1 MLLALLCVGIFLIQ
15 LDVTVVNVALPA
27 VRVDLGTG
35 LGGQQWVVAAYM
47 IALAGLLLVFGMLGD
62 RVGHRRVVLA
72 GLGVFGCASLAC
84 GVAPTIGLLIAARV
98 VQGVGAAL
106 LLPGTLAVISD
117 LYADSAA
124 RARAVG
130 IWSGAGALAL
140 PSGPLLGGALVS
152 ALGWRAVF
160 LINLP
165 IIAVAFPLAWRL
177 VPRRQVEQERAKS
190 RLRIGPGFVGPNLI
204 AGPDELR
211 WPRHRPGADPLPAGT
226 PFTEGVPGRARTHP
240 ALPTASGA
248 QDPSPAAS
256 RPAYGPRLPMSIG
269 LALGV
274 VGSAFLLGVND
285 RSGYAAVVP
294 VQLGLGLGMGFLTAA
309 VVHAAIA
316 ALPPDRAGLA
326 SGVNNTSRQ
335 AVGALGVGVYGAY
348 ARPLPQLR
356 QRAPRARMAR
366 SGPVGCRPGHHLAD
380 RGVTSVG
387 GPDGAED
394 GGAEPV
400 EPATGGLEQRRRRP
414 EPFCR

>member
-27 VRVDLGTG
+27 VRVDLGTS
-35 LGGQQWVVAAYM
+35 LSGQQWVVAAYM

-62 RVGHRRVVLA
+62 RIGHRRVVLA
-72 GLGVFGCASLAC
+72 GLGVFGVASLAC
-84 GVAPTIGLLIAARV
+84 GVAPTIELLVAARA

-117 LYADSAA
+117 LYVDSAA

-165 IIAVAFPLAWRL
+165 IVAVAFPLAWRL
-177 VPRRQVEQERAKS
+177 VPQRQIEQERAKT
-190 RLRIGPGFVGPNLI
+190 RLRIGANFVGPNLI
-204 AGPDELR
+204 AGLMNFVGLGTVLVLTLYLQEHLSQKAFRAGLELI
-211 WPRHRPGADPLPAGT
+211 PLFLPLAVLGPIT
-226 PFTEGVPGRARTHP
+226 GRITAR
-240 ALPTASGA
+240 
-248 QDPSPAAS
+248 
-256 RPAYGPRLPMSIG
+256 YGPRFPMTIG
-269 LALGV
+269 LAFGV
-274 VGSAFLLGVND
+274 VGSAFLLGVDD

-335 AVGALGVGVYGAY
+335 AVGALGVGVYGAT
-348 ARPLPQLR
+348 LGH
-356 QRAPRARMAR
+356 APSFV
-366 SGPVGCRPGHHLAD
+366 SGLHVLGWL
-380 RGVTSVG
+380 
-387 GPDGAED
+387 GA
-394 GGAEPV
+394 
-400 EPATGGLEQRRRRP
+400 GLWTVALGITWLTVD
-414 EPFCR
+414 

>member
-27 VRVDLGTG
+27 VRADLGTS
-35 LGGQQWVVAAYM
+35 LSGQQWVVAAYM

-62 RVGHRRVVLA
+62 RIGHRRVVLA
-72 GLGVFGCASLAC
+72 GLGVFGVASLAC
-84 GVAPTIGLLIAARV
+84 GVAPTIELLVAARA

-117 LYADSAA
+117 LYVDSAA

-177 VPRRQVEQERAKS
+177 VPQRQIEQERAKT
-190 RLRIGPGFVGPNLI
+190 RLRIGASFVGPNVI
-204 AGPDELR
+204 AGLMNFVGLGTVLVLTLYLQEHLSQKAFRAGLELI
-211 WPRHRPGADPLPAGT
+211 PLFLPLAALGPIT
-226 PFTEGVPGRARTHP
+226 GRITAR
-240 ALPTASGA
+240 
-248 QDPSPAAS
+248 
-256 RPAYGPRLPMSIG
+256 YGPRLPMTIG
-269 LALGV
+269 LAFGV
-274 VGSAFLLGVND
+274 VGSAFLLGVDD

-309 VVHAAIA
+309 LVHAAIA

-335 AVGALGVGVYGAY
+335 AVGALGVGVYGAT
-348 ARPLPQLR
+348 LGH
-356 QRAPRARMAR
+356 APSFV
-366 SGPVGCRPGHHLAD
+366 SGLHVLGWL
-380 RGVTSVG
+380 
-387 GPDGAED
+387 GA
-394 GGAEPV
+394 GLWTVALGITWLTV
-400 EPATGGLEQRRRRP
+400 E
-414 EPFCR
+414 